1 MASDLLPLDGRVALV
16 SGGSRG
22 IGKAVSSALAAS
34 GAVVAINYRERDAEA
49 FATVDEIVS
58 AGGRC
63 ISVRGDVSDSDDVR
77 QIVDRV
83 NRTFGHID
91 ILVNNAGIGRMV
103 DVTELTEGE
112 FDRTIAV
119 NLRSAFLLSQAVLAS
134 MREQRWGRIVN
145 ISSAAARGPGIVGVH
160 YNASKAGLEG
170 LTRAYAS
177 RVAGEGVTV
186 NAVAP
191 ALIDTEMIAAVR
203 HTNLGARLPVGRI
216 GTAHE
221 VAQVVLM
228 LVNNG
233 FITGQTVAVN
243 GGASFL

>member
-1 MASDLLPLDGRVALV
+1 MASELLPLDGRVALV

-22 IGKAVSSALAAS
+22 IGKAVSIALAAS

-49 FATVDEIVS
+49 FATVDEIVE

-63 ISVRGDVSDSDDVR
+63 IAVRGDVSDSDDVT
-77 QIVDRV
+77 QIVEMV

-103 DVTELTEGE
+103 DVTELTEAE

-145 ISSAAARGPGIVGVH
+145 MSSAAARGPGIIGVH

-191 ALIDTEMIAAVR
+191 ALIDTEMIAPVR